1 MISVQAMLIGWFTIC
16 LIVAV
21 IAEIIVKQQER
32 QERQKSPH
40 NRGNGQT
47 GHLYLYS
54 DNNTNNTKR
63 GA

>member
-16 LIVAV
+16 VLIA
-21 IAEIIVKQQER
+21 IAAEIIVKQ

-47 GHLYLYS
+47 GHLYLYN